1 MWSSYHSVS
10 LHETTKEAM
19 AFITEWGQYCYCCA
33 PMRFPV
39 SGDAYTRQFDDIT
52 SGYLRAVR
60 LVDDS
65 LLWDF
70 NIGSSFWYT
79 FDYLRLSADNRVV
92 FNRDKFQF
100 AQEDVS
106 FAGFEMT
113 REGYKPFKK
122 IITAIKE
129 FPVPTCITVSRK
141 PTIIYFCQGT
151 HHGTVLPAIVCKNIY
166 LRLHFRRTLQK
177 IQGGDR
183 WPDTKRSK
191 NFWAKLP
198 YLSSDRLVKVR
209 YWIQPHPKTLSMLRP
224 RKSRLWRR
232 ALETSIRQAPF
243 HNGHWQ

>member
-1 MWSSYHSVS
+1 MVATQKKNSNPRRTVDLQKLNKTMLRETPLTPSPFDVVSTVPPKTRKTILDMWSSYHSVS

-183 WPDTKRSK
+183 
-191 NFWAKLP
+191 
-198 YLSSDRLVKVR
+198 
-209 YWIQPHPKTLSMLRP
+209 
-224 RKSRLWRR
+224 
-232 ALETSIRQAPF
+232 
-243 HNGHWQ
+243 